1 MKILVI
7 ITDAPYG
14 SEHMCNA
21 LRLAGSLA
29 GWLDD
34 VLVI

>member
-1 MKILVI
+1 MKSLMI

-29 GWLDD
+29 DWLDD
-34 VLVI
+34 ELDR

>member
-1 MKILVI
+1 MNILMI
-7 ITDAPYG
+7 IDDAPYG
-14 SEHMCNA
+14 SEHMYNA

-34 VLVI
+34 PLVR

>member
-1 MKILVI
+1 MKILMI
-7 ITDAPYG
+7 ITDAPYV

-29 GWLDD
+29 GWLDEPLD
-34 VLVI
+34 R